1 MCREGEDLGVQHLS
15 QRDRIDVVQQDKD
28 VLDETL
34 QSNQETF
41 TSISDGGK
49 DSRRIVVLNEWAA

>member
-1 MCREGEDLGVQHLS
+1 MAWGGAEGTAS
-15 QRDRIDVVQQDKD
+15 QSDRIDVVQQDKD

-41 TSISDGGK
+41 TGISDGGK
-49 DSRRIVVLNEWAA
+49 DSSHE